1 MTCDVGATQIQRLA
15 GTATGLVPSSAVR
28 LPARRSGP
36 RTLRALTLDLNPFQ
50 NPFRRDD
57 LVLPELAGSYLDR
70 GWRRPGMIT
79 ADGVVTRTFTRIGW
93 SWGGGFQSLKDY
105 QHFSATGR

>member
-1 MTCDVGATQIQRLA
+1 
-15 GTATGLVPSSAVR
+15 
-28 LPARRSGP
+28 
-36 RTLRALTLDLNPFQ
+36 
-50 NPFRRDD
+50 
-57 LVLPELAGSYLDR
+57 
-70 GWRRPGMIT
+70 MIT